1 MRNKFLFRVSAL
13 VLAISL
19 VTPLLARGEESVLDR
34 VKNRGRLICG
44 VNKELPG
51 FGFLSQDGKWKGFDV
66 DYGRA
71 IAAAVLGDPDKVEF
85 RPLKAA
91 DRFPALQTG
100 EIDVLIRNT
109 TWTLTRDTD
118 LGADFAP
125 PTFYDGQGFMLRKD
139 LGITSLKELAGATI
153 GVTAG
158 STTELNLADTTRA
171 LGIEVEPIVFAET
184 ETLYQSYDQGRCD
197 AVTSDKSQLVSRRQS
212 LKNPDDHV
220 ILDVTISKEPLGPV
234 TVHGDNKWNDVV
246 SWVVY
251 ATFFAEEHGITQ
263 ANVNTFETENPEI
276 KRFLGTDDGTGM
288 GGKLGLPKDWA
299 RQVIAAVGNYG
310 ELFERNLTPLGLPRG
325 VNKPW
330 TQGGLLYAIPF
341 R

>member
-1 MRNKFLFRVSAL
+1 MLNKFVFRVSVL

-19 VTPLLARGEESVLDR
+19 VTPLLARSEESILDK
-34 VKNRGRLICG
+34 VKDRGRLICG

-51 FGFLSQDGKWKGFDV
+51 FGFLGQDGKWKGFDV

-71 IAAAVLGDPDKVEF
+71 LAAAVLGDPDKVEF
-85 RPLKAA
+85 RPLKAP

-171 LGIEVEPIVFAET
+171 LGIEVESIVFEET

-197 AVTSDKSQLVSRRQS
+197 VVTSDKSQLVSPPPI
-212 LKNPDDHV
+212 LKKSGRPYH
-220 ILDVTISKEPLGPV
+220 S
-234 TVHGDNKWNDVV
+234 
-246 SWVVY
+246 
-251 ATFFAEEHGITQ
+251 
-263 ANVNTFETENPEI
+263 
-276 KRFLGTDDGTGM
+276 
-288 GGKLGLPKDWA
+288 
-299 RQVIAAVGNYG
+299 
-310 ELFERNLTPLGLPRG
+310 
-325 VNKPW
+325 
-330 TQGGLLYAIPF
+330 
-341 R
+341 